1 MSPHDPKVIYTG
13 GQVLLRSTDR
23 GDHWTEISPDLST
36 NPADKILPSS
46 EGGVPGGIPW
56 FAISSISESPIT
68 RGVIW
73 AGTSDGK
80 VHVTK
85 NDGSAWTDVT
95 GKISA
100 AGGREDAYVSRVRA
114 SSHVAGRAY
123 LSKTGYRFDDFKPYL
138 YRTEDFG
145 ETWKSI
151 VANLPNEPIN
161 VIYED
166 RKNPD
171 LLFVGNDTGVF
182 VSIDRGGRWVKMNN
196 NMPNVPVK
204 DLLVHPRDNDLV
216 LGSYGRDFWIT
227 NISPLQELTATV
239 LTEPVHLFT
248 VDPTVQRITW
258 QFAANDYLF
267 GQRHLQTPNQTSGM
281 WLPSRPTRPVV

>member
-1 MSPHDPKVIYTG
+1 MALHQSRYGSHYRLNQKTGVAHQHHAAPPAGQPPYRFLWETPIYMSPHDPKVIYTG

-23 GDHWTEISPDLST
+23 GDHWTEISPDLGT
-36 NPADKILPSS
+36 DPADKILPSS

-85 NDGSAWTDVT
+85 NDGGAWMDVT
-95 GKISA
+95 GKITA
-100 AGGREDAYVSRVRA
+100 VGGREDAYVSRVRA

-123 LSKTGYRFDDFKPYL
+123 VSKTGYRFDDFHAYL

-145 ETWKSI
+145 ETWTSI
-151 VANLPNEPIN
+151 VSNLPNEPIN

-166 RKNPD
+166 RKNPN
-171 LLFVGNDTGVF
+171 LLFVGNTPGCSSRSTV
-182 VSIDRGGRWVKMNN
+182 
-196 NMPNVPVK
+196 VPA
-204 DLLVHPRDNDLV
+204 
-216 LGSYGRDFWIT
+216 GSR
-227 NISPLQELTATV
+227 
-239 LTEPVHLFT
+239 
-248 VDPTVQRITW
+248 
-258 QFAANDYLF
+258 
-267 GQRHLQTPNQTSGM
+267 
-281 WLPSRPTRPVV
+281 